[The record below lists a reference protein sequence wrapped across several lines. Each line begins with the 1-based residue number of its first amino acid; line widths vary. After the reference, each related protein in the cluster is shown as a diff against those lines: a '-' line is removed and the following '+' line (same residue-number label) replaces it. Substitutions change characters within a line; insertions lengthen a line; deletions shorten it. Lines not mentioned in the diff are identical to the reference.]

1 MATISKTFP
10 YPYLASF
17 SRDYKT
23 AKFGFSLDYDNQEGN
38 SRIVLS
44 YTLEN
49 PNLQDLI
56 RKNVLGVFAVY
67 SCTGTALKA
76 IKPFAPDSQRL
87 EINIKTGEATG
98 KIRFTLMIVA
108 EEDFDFQDSDF
119 SDDYQDISFKIEKG
133 NVIGE
138 SDDIDLFFN
147 HREADGNKR
156 SLFVKSIDKNM
167 LPEDGA
173 RIIYRNDVIDIAMS
187 QETYTAIRKM
197 EFDFAKRPLIFS
209 TFLVP
214 ALATTLALMNEVEGA
229 DGSPIENPFVN
240 DNEDKAWFQAIED
253 KLAGKEY
260 NAGDE
265 YAIAQRMLGEPL
277 APSVGWIE
285 QHNNSGEGE

>member
-1 MATISKTFP
+1 
-10 YPYLASF
+10 
-17 SRDYKT
+17 
-23 AKFGFSLDYDNQEGN
+23 
-38 SRIVLS
+38 
-44 YTLEN
+44 
-49 PNLQDLI
+49 
-56 RKNVLGVFAVY
+56 
-67 SCTGTALKA
+67 
-76 IKPFAPDSQRL
+76 
-87 EINIKTGEATG
+87 
-98 KIRFTLMIVA
+98 MIVA
-108 EEDFDFQDSDF
+108 EEDFDFQDGDF

-214 ALATTLALMNEVEGA
+214 ALATTLALMNEAEGA